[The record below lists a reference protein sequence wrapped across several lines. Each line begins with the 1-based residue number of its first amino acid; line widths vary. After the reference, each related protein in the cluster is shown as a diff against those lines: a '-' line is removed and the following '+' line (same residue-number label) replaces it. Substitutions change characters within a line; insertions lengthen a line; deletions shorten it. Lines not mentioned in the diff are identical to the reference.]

1 MYEKFAFS
9 KNPPTALLFDGKEV
23 DLPIVAGVQIA
34 SYEEDGALWVGVRCD
49 DPELLEAVTG
59 DICTAMGNFGKTYV
73 TANGTEGIPNLKV
86 IAGTYL
92 DADPT
97 SLAYDLAY
105 APYYGIEQAEGR
117 IEREVSMPDI
127 FAMPYGISV
136 PGVVHGPRIVC
147 PGPNRQQITK
157 EKKQ

>member
-23 DLPIVAGVQIA
+23 DLPSVAGVQTA
-34 SYEEDGALWVGVRCD
+34 SYEESGVLWVGVRCD

-59 DICTAMGNFGKTYV
+59 DICTAMGGFGTTFYV
-73 TANGTEGIPNLKV
+73 IAQGTEGIPNLKV

-117 IEREVSMPDI
+117 IEQEMPDI
-127 FAMPYGISV
+127 FAMPSTPII

-147 PGPNRQQITK
+147 PGPNWQQIAK